1 MEIYNV
7 LMNIEALI
15 VYGSKEA
22 IIQNLKDAGIQ
33 EFLIETILQ
42 DLQDDKI
49 KEVLA
54 ILEQQR
60 SQLLS
65 IVHKKERQIDCLDY
79 FVYQVKRSV

>member
-65 IVHKKERQIDCLDY
+65 IVHKK
-79 FVYQVKRSV
+79 